1 MTMKETI
8 TSKANPRVKE
18 LCATRDHPS
27 PSSFLIEGKHM
38 VDMAFQRG
46 LLDQVIASVPVD
58 YPGVDTL
65 SVSREVLEK
74 IAPSKTPSGILGIA
88 HAGLEKKEGD
98 YLLLDRVQDPGNV
111 GTLLRSALS
120 FGFKKV
126 YVLPGTASPFSS
138 KALASSQ
145 GAIFGL
151 DIRLCKEGPSTL
163 MSLSAKGVTVL
174 GTSLRNAIPISSY
187 HRGEGD
193 IALLLGNEGR
203 GVSEELLGL
212 CSKNLYIEMK
222 EMESLNVGVAGGI
235 AMYLLKR

>member
-1 MTMKETI
+1 MKETI

-38 VDMAFQRG
+38 VDMAFERG

-58 YPGVDTL
+58 YPGVDVL

-88 HAGLEKKEGD
+88 HAGQEKKEGD

-120 FGFKKV
+120 FGFKRI

-163 MSLSAKGVTVL
+163 MSLSEKGVTVL

-187 HRGEGD
+187 RRGEGD